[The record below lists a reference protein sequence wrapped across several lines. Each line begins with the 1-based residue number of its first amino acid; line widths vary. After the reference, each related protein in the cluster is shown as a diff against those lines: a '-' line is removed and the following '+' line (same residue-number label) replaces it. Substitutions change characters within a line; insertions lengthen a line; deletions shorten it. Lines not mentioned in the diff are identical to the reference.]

1 MSTSDLEWLTAVVVE
16 RAAGLRL
23 FAQQWVDAAT
33 AEDLV
38 QESLI
43 SLLAERRA
51 PENPIAW
58 MYRAVRNAAFSHHR
72 ASTRRWR
79 RERAV
84 AETRGDW
91 FEPRTDV
98 AMDARAAEAALQ
110 SLSNESRELVVMRI
124 WGELTFAEIASVMG
138 MSESTVHGRYKKA
151 LGELRSVLEKPC
163 SSKTN

>member
-1 MSTSDLEWLTAVVVE
+1 MNTSDLEWLTAVVVE

-43 SLLAERRA
+43 SLLAERQKPA
-51 PENPIAW
+51 NPMAW

-79 RERAV
+79 REKVV
-84 AETRGDW
+84 AESRGDW
-91 FEPRTDV
+91 FEPQPDV
-98 AMDARAAEAALQ
+98 AIDARAAKAALQ
-110 SLSNESRELVVMRI
+110 SLGGENRQLVVMRI
-124 WGELTFAEIASVMG
+124 WGELTFAEIASVMCL
-138 MSESTVHGRYKKA
+138 SESTVHGRYKKA
-151 LGELRSVLEKPC
+151 LAELRSVLEKPC